1 MREIIKNLKP
11 YQPGRGVEEVAEECG
26 LDPKKIIKLASN
38 ENPLGPSPK
47 ALTAM
52 KKSAGSAHIYPD
64 NYERLR
70 EKIAKNVGAKKEN
83 IVLGSGSDELIEI
96 IAEIFLE
103 PGKSVL
109 ASNPTFSEYELIS
122 TKFGAVVLKE
132 NLNPDF
138 TFNCEKFLER
148 VPDAEIIFLCTP
160 NNPTGTEI
168 PAEEI
173 EKILKSTEKPVI
185 VDEAYYEFSG
195 KTSAGL
201 LNKHPNLIVLR
212 TFSKAYGLASLRIGY
227 AIAAEE
233 WALVMQKARLPFNV
247 SGMARDAA
255 EAALEDTKF
264 LKKVLETVER
274 GKETLKK
281 GLGQMGFSV
290 YPSGGNFLW
299 VETTSAGTG
308 SEQLYLGLIKNGI
321 IIRNFGRID
330 GFTGEYVRITAGT
343 ETQNKTLLKKIR
355 ELL

>member
-1 MREIIKNLKP
+1 MRDAIKKLNQ
-11 YQPGRGVEEVAEECG
+11 YQPGRGVEDAARECG
-26 LDPKKIIKLASN
+26 LDLKKIIKLASN

-52 KKSAGSAHIYPD
+52 RKSAGSAHIYPD

-70 EKIAKNVGAKKEN
+70 EKIAKKVGAKKEN

-96 IAEIFLE
+96 IAEVFLE

-122 TKFGAVVLKE
+122 TKFGAKVIKE
-132 NLNPDF
+132 DLEQDF
-138 TFNCEKFLER
+138 TFKCEKFLKR
-148 VPDAEIIFLCTP
+148 VPEAELVFLCTP

-168 PAEEI
+168 PIDEI

-212 TFSKAYGLASLRIGY
+212 TFSKAYGLASLRVGY

-233 WALVMQKARLPFNV
+233 LASLMQKARLPFNV

-255 EAALEDTKF
+255 EAAIEDMKF
-264 LKKVLETVER
+264 LKKVLEIVEQ
-274 GKETLKK
+274 GKKTLKK
-281 GLGQMGFSV
+281 GLEQTGFKV

-308 SEQLYLGLIKNGI
+308 SEQLYLGLIKKGI
-321 IIRNFGRID
+321 IIRNFGKIS
-330 GFTGEYVRITAGT
+330 GFPGEYVRITAGT
-343 ETQNKTLLKKIR
+343 QRQNNALLKKIK
-355 ELL
+355 ELQ